1 MNRARHR
8 VRRPAPFLRP
18 DRSCRNALAFLAI
31 AGLAGPAWA
40 LRAQTGQLLDAT
52 GHRVAVAVPD
62 IGLPP
67 LATGR

>member
-40 LRAQTGQLLDAT
+40 LRAQTGQFLDAT

-62 IGLPP
+62 IDLPL